1 MKPETKPKHSTGFRV
16 GDATLE
22 QIRERLP
29 KEGSRSLQQFCERA
43 VQFYI
48 SYLISEEK
56 NSFLSESI
64 RSTLQESLGDYEDK
78 VKRDHNRLAIVVTEL
93 AMVLLMCTN
102 LSLEELRRIRG
113 YAVRHVRENNGPTA
127 LTTAQKLV
135 DEMLYTREE

>member
-16 GDATLE
+16 DDATLE
-22 QIRERLP
+22 QMRELLP

-48 SYLISEEK
+48 SYLISDEK

-78 VKRDHNRLAIVVTEL
+78 VKRDHNRLAVVVTEL
-93 AMVLLMCTN
+93 AMALL
-102 LSLEELRRIRG
+102 LSTEYSMEELRRIRG
-113 YAVRHVRENNGPTA
+113 YAVRHVREHNGPTA

-135 DEMLYTREE
+135 DEMLYTSEE